1 MDATSILAHHFKSS
15 IVHLHEK
22 DAKKLKLKNED
33 DVVVVSGDTEVAA
46 QVEIS
51 NRCNPG
57 GVVLPNI
64 SDEQGVWGLADNRDG
79 VTWVE
84 IRPATRIPQRGGE
97 MSG

>member
-1 MDATSILAHHFKSS
+1 M
-15 IVHLHEK
+15 
-22 DAKKLKLKNED
+22 KLKNED
-33 DVVVVSGDTEVAA
+33 EVVVVSGDTEVSA

-64 SDEQGVWGLADNRDG
+64 SDEQGVWGLTNNRDS

-84 IRPATRIPQRGGE
+84 IKKV
-97 MSG
+97 